1 MLEAHAPYE
10 PIRTWKGFFI
20 HIATIVVGLLIAIGL
35 EQSVEF
41 YHHRNQLQGA
51 RLELM
56 RELQENQGAL
66 TKNMAAVQ
74 KIAAVLEVD
83 LSRLRDDATRPMEQ
97 SLSLKRRR

>member
-1 MLEAHAPYE
+1 MLEAHAPHE
-10 PIRTWKGFFI
+10 PIHTWKGFFI

-41 YHHRNQLQGA
+41 YHHRNQLQEA

-66 TKNMAAVQ
+66 NREATNRT
-74 KIAAVLEVD
+74 IAG
-83 LSRLRDDATRPMEQ
+83 AT
-97 SLSLKRRR
+97 SW